1 MRESHFRAGHYGA
14 SRLLTTADVAR
25 MLEVTTWV
33 VRWLART
40 GQLVAGTTTPS
51 GQRLF
56 RKWDVLRLAETRAE
70 ARLRN
75 VRALR
80 PKILGVPGE
89 PHQLSLF
96 GSKCRPAKARLRLV
110 VDRDAVA

>member
-1 MRESHFRAGHYGA
+1 MRDSHFRAGHYGA

-40 GQLVAGTTTPS
+40 KQLVPCETTHS

-56 RKWDVLRLAETRAE
+56 RKWEVLRLAEKRAE

-80 PKILGVPGE
+80 PKLLGVPSE

-96 GSKCRPAKARLRLV
+96 GSKCRPAKATLRDRKSV
-110 VDRDAVA
+110 V